1 MRLDRSILL
10 KTLNGG
16 DKKELM
22 DDIEQCFKRLETDL
36 GLMVASLSNLEV
48 AAPLRDPLR
57 DRLKWIFGSDAA
69 ATIDQVK
76 NKIEQML
83 KVIQRPISLSL
94 KWADS
99 QGPNVYAHVYNDVNP
114 LIAGN
119 LFIYLDERYKVKEEN
134 SLNNRYL
141 TLVHEFSHLAAQTKD
156 YRYDPNIFWDDAAR
170 NQGNLGKCIQPSQTL
185 DYTTQQ
191 AVQNADCYGFLMAA
205 TYARMPTCQFP

>member
-10 KTLNGG
+10 KTLQGEEQ
-16 DKKELM
+16 KELR
-22 DDIEQCFKRLETDL
+22 DDIEQSFNRLENDL
-36 GLMVASLSNLEV
+36 TNMVFRLSNLENS
-48 AAPLRDPLR
+48 ALG
-57 DRLKWIFGSDAA
+57 DRLKWIFGADNQE
-69 ATIDQVK
+69 TINQVK
-76 NKIEQML
+76 NKIEKML
-83 KVIQRPISLSL
+83 KVIQKPISLSI

-99 QGPNVYAHVYNDVNP
+99 QGPNVYAHVYSDVDP

-119 LFIYLDERYKVKEEN
+119 LFIYLDERYKIKEEN

-156 YRYDPNIFWDDAAR
+156 YRYDPNIFWDDAA
-170 NQGNLGKCIQPSQTL
+170 QKLKNLGKCIEPNQTL

-205 TYARMPTCQFP
+205 TYARMSTCQFP

>member
-1 MRLDRSILL
+1 MRLDKNILQ
-10 KTLNGG
+10 KTLNREEE
-16 DKKELM
+16 KELR
-22 DDIEQCFKRLETDL
+22 DDIEQSFKRLENDL
-36 GLMVASLSNLEV
+36 NAMVSSLSNLE
-48 AAPLRDPLR
+48 ATAPLR
-57 DRLKWIFGSDAA
+57 DRLKWIFGADNQK
-69 ATIDQVK
+69 TIDQVK
-76 NKIEQML
+76 NKIEKML
-83 KVIQRPISLSL
+83 KVIQRPISLSI

-99 QGPNVYAHVYNDVNP
+99 QGPNVYAHVYSDVDP

-170 NQGNLGKCIQPSQTL
+170 KLGNLGKCIEPNQTL

-205 TYARMPTCQFP
+205 TYARMSTCQFP